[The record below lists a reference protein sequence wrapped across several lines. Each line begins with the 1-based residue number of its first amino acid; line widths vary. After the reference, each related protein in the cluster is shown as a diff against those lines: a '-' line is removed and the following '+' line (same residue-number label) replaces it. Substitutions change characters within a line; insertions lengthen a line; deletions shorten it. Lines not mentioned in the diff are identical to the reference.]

1 MAKMRYDE
9 FENIKEK
16 LLFKKIS
23 TWGTSGMMLDDG
35 TTMTIECS
43 EQDCCASAGGEFKE
57 VVLDAVITDVKL
69 GEKTSEEDDTR
80 TNYVTVTIFHNQN
93 PIALADCYADNGNG
107 GYYYS
112 ICSLVIGDVHY
123 PVVEA

>member
-1 MAKMRYDE
+1 MRYDE

-23 TWGTSGMMLDDG
+23 TWGTSGMMLDEG

-69 GEKTSEEDDTR
+69 GEKTSEEDDMR

-93 PIALADCYADNGNG
+93 QIALADCYADNGNG

>member
-1 MAKMRYDE
+1 MIYDE

-23 TWGTSGMMLDDG
+23 TWGVSGIMLDDG

-43 EQDCCASAGGEFKE
+43 EQDCCAWAGGEFKE

-69 GEKTSEEDDTR
+69 GEKTSEEDDSR

>member
-1 MAKMRYDE
+1 MRYDE

-69 GEKTSEEDDTR
+69 GEKTSEEDDMR

-93 PIALADCYADNGNG
+93 QIALADCYADNGNG

>member
-1 MAKMRYDE
+1 MIYEE
-9 FENIKEK
+9 FDKIKEK
-16 LLFKKIS
+16 ILFKKIS
-23 TWGTSGMMLDDG
+23 TWGVSGIMLDDG

-43 EQDCCASAGGEFKE
+43 EQDCCAYAGGEFKE

-69 GEKTSEEDDTR
+69 GEKTSEEDDSR

>member
-1 MAKMRYDE
+1 MIYEE
-9 FENIKEK
+9 FDNIKEK

-23 TWGTSGMMLDDG
+23 TWGTSGIMLDDG
-35 TTMTIECS
+35 TTVTIECS
-43 EQDCCASAGGEFKE
+43 EQDCCAWAGGEFKE

-69 GEKTSEEDDTR
+69 GEKTSEEDDSR

>member
-1 MAKMRYDE
+1 MRYEE

-23 TWGTSGMMLDDG
+23 TWGTSGIMLDDG
-35 TTMTIECS
+35 TTVTIEES
-43 EQDCCASAGGEFKE
+43 EQDCCACAGGEFKE

-69 GEKTSEEDDTR
+69 GEKTSEEDDMT

-93 PIALADCYADNGNG
+93 PIALADCYANNGNG
-107 GYYYS
+107 GFYYS
-112 ICSLVIGDVHY
+112 ICSLVVGDIHY

>member
-1 MAKMRYDE
+1 MRYDE

-16 LLFKKIS
+16 LLFKKII

-69 GEKTSEEDDTR
+69 GEKTSEEDDMR

-93 PIALADCYADNGNG
+93 QIALADCYADNGNG

-112 ICSLVIGDVHY
+112 ICSFVIGDVHY

>member
-1 MAKMRYDE
+1 MIYEE

-23 TWGTSGMMLDDG
+23 TWGTSGIMLDDG
-35 TTMTIECS
+35 TTVTIECS
-43 EQDCCASAGGEFKE
+43 EQDCCAWAGGEFKE

-69 GEKTSEEDDTR
+69 GEKTSEEDDSR

>member
-1 MAKMRYDE
+1 MIYEE
-9 FENIKEK
+9 FDNIKEK

-23 TWGTSGMMLDDG
+23 TWGTSGIMLDDG
-35 TTMTIECS
+35 TTVTIECS
-43 EQDCCASAGGEFKE
+43 EQDCCALAGGEFKE

-69 GEKTSEEDDTR
+69 GEKTSEEDDSR